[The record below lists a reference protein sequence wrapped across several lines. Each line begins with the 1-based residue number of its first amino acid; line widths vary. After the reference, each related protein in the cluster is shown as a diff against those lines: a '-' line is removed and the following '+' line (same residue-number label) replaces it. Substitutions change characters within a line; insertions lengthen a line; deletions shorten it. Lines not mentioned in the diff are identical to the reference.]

1 MVAAVGIIPARAGFT
16 PIRGSPPWC
25 QPDHPRSRGVYPS
38 RRRRRRRRCWIIPAR
53 AGFTRCDDEFAVAG
67 GDHPRSR
74 GVYTRGT
81 GCAPRTT
88 GSSPLARG
96 LPASDLRLRKSLRII
111 PARAGFTILLP
122 PRLPALM
129 DHPRSRGVYENP
141 ASKVVNSGGS
151 SPLARGLRGVPG
163 GVPAARGIIPARA
176 GFTRRDRRRGAV
188 PPDHPRSRGVYARE
202 RNRTAPAP
210 GSSPLARGLR
220 RGRLPGHYRPGIIP
234 ARAGFTHVAGV
245 EGVGLGDHPRS
256 RGVYVVALAALL
268 IASGSSPLA
277 RGLPGG
283 CQQGDAP
290 PGIIPA
296 RAGFTFPR
304 TSLFLGPMDHP
315 RSRGVYPGTGPRPR
329 SGSGSSP
336 LARGLLSVKTYGAQ
350 HKGIIPARAGFTP

>member
-74 GVYTRGT
+74 GVYP
-81 GCAPRTT
+81 PREVDDAGHQ

-129 DHPRSRGVYENP
+129 
-141 ASKVVNSGGS
+141 
-151 SPLARGLRGVPG
+151 
-163 GVPAARGIIPARA
+163 
-176 GFTRRDRRRGAV
+176 
-188 PPDHPRSRGVYARE
+188 DHPRSRGVYARE